1 MVDAISQKFVAEVG
15 NLAEKATER
24 AVERSPVSSADAA
37 SFQTQVNGAEAVGM
51 DAAAVS
57 AASASTQATATAPA
71 SVATSATTN
80 ATATAPNMGDRI
92 LSGLEGMSND
102 MQATRQKFVQ
112 DVSGNGKVSE
122 MYKLQLEVAQM
133 TTNQTII
140 GQAGSKTSQG
150 IQTLLKGQ

>member
-15 NLAEKATER
+15 NLAEKATES
-24 AVERSPVSSADAA
+24 AGVPSTVSSADAA

-57 AASASTQATATAPA
+57 AASTQATASVSAPA
-71 SVATSATTN
+71 SVAASATTS
-80 ATATAPNMGDRI
+80 AAPPNMGDRI

-112 DVSGNGKVSE
+112 DVSGNGKVGE
-122 MYKLQLEVAQM
+122 MYKLQLDVAQM